1 MCEVQMDPLLKSAI
15 DCKMDRSDRG
25 HYILKYHLF
34 ESDKVV
40 VLFPKQISKFSMYV
54 TVKDVTFFYLPP
66 RYNLL

>member
-25 HYILKYHLF
+25 HYTQIVF

-40 VLFPKQISKFSMYV
+40 VLFPKQISKFSM
-54 TVKDVTFFYLPP
+54 
-66 RYNLL
+66 